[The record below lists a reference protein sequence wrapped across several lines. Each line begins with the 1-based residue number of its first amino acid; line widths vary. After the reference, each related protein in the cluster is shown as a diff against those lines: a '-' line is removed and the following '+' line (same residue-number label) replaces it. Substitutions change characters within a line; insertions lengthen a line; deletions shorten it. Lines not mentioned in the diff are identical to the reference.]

1 MSDLSAQR
9 RLAADVLDVGKSR
22 VWFNPEA
29 QSELADSI
37 TREDIREQIQQGNI
51 RAEDAK
57 ANSRGRARERDEKR
71 AYGHRKGAGSRR
83 GKAGGRQSEKT
94 DWIARI
100 RAQRARL
107 KELRDD
113 GPLDRSQYRELYD
126 KASGGEFEDVRR
138 LESYVVNNYDVT
150 LEDD

>member
-9 RLAADVLDVGKSR
+9 RLAADVLDVGESR

-29 QSELADSI
+29 QSELADAI
-37 TREDIREQIQQGNI
+37 TREDIREQIQQGNV

-57 ANSRGRARERDEKR
+57 SNSRGRARERDEKR
-71 AYGHRKGAGSRR
+71 AYGHRTGAGSRK
-83 GKAGGRQSEKT
+83 GKAGGRQNAKS
-94 DWIARI
+94 DWISRI

-138 LESYVVNNYDVT
+138 LESYVVTNYDVT